1 MSAIIVLW
9 IGILALTDAQ
19 YGTDNYGHVMQGRVV
34 PIHDLQ
40 SIQQQGAEAY
50 ISAIIPTRCGDIHAH
65 FWTTPEDMQKLCHHH
80 QTKHRQYDSYQPP
93 IYPDQ
98 SQERED
104 IGGMEAHINDCQRS
118 LHDCKRNIERQK
130 FQNAWEDATQTPSQ
144 DSEDSLEQMQTIIQ
158 PRKEQIQ
165 KFQNAPKDPQYPYQ
179 DSEDSLEQMQTIIQP
194 RKEQIQKF
202 QNAPK
207 DPEYPYQDTLEQIQ
221 TIIQSV
227 EISAGVIDLFRDLK
241 YASDKGEILKE
252 DQISNFRDAINTAL
266 ETQTGDYKERLNE
279 LIT

>member
-179 DSEDSLEQMQTIIQP
+179 D
-194 RKEQIQKF
+194 
-202 QNAPK
+202 
-207 DPEYPYQDTLEQIQ
+207 TLEQIQ